1 MKGMMPFSQFKKF
14 IGVDSLQFIK
24 SPGKREFVGTPVGT
38 LFCATGLKDDAPQF
52 VTVAGP
58 DVKSKT
64 GESLEG
70 TLWLCN
76 STLQLGKE
84 R

>member
-14 IGVDSLQFIK
+14 IGVDSLQFVK
-24 SPGKREFVGTPVGT
+24 GQGREFVGTPVGT
-38 LFCATGLKDDAPQF
+38 VFVATGYKDEEPGF
-52 VTVAGP
+52 ITVGGP
-58 DVKSKT
+58 DLKT
-64 GESLEG
+64 KKGESLEG

-76 STLQLGKE
+76 SKLQLGKE

>member
-1 MKGMMPFSQFKKF
+1 MKGMMPLSQFKKF
-14 IGVDSLQFIK
+14 IGVDSLQFVK
-24 SPGKREFVGTPVGT
+24 GKGREFVGTPVGT
-38 LFCATGLKDDAPQF
+38 VFVASGFKDDKPAF
-52 VTVAGP
+52 ITVAGA
-58 DVKSKT
+58 DLKTSK

>member
-24 SPGKREFVGTPVGT
+24 GQGREFVGTPVGT
-38 LFCATGLKDDAPQF
+38 VFVATGYSDAKPGFITVGGPELK
-52 VTVAGP
+52 T
-58 DVKSKT
+58 KT

>member
-1 MKGMMPFSQFKKF
+1 MKGMMPYSQFKKF

-38 LFCATGLKDDAPQF
+38 VFVATGYSDEKPGF
-52 VTVAGP
+52 ITVGGP
-58 DVKSKT
+58 DLKSKT